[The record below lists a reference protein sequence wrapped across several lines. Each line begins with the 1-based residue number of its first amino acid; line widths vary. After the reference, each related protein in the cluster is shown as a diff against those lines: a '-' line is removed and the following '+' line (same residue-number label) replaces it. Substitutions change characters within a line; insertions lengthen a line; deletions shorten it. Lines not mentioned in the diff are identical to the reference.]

1 MSRILHLVSLVTA
14 HLLLAGSLLG
24 AFLCLL
30 LPHTGIQQLYLARV
44 GAGLAGLLLTWV
56 GMLLVQG
63 LRQRRWVGAGILA
76 LLVVVDGL
84 ALGGGVVLM
93 ATTGALPGPN

>member
-1 MSRILHLVSLVTA
+1 VPRILHLVSLLTA

-56 GMLLVQG
+56 GVLLRQG
-63 LRQRRWVGAGILA
+63 LRKRRWVEAGVLGL
-76 LLVVVDGL
+76 LLVIDGL
-84 ALGGGVVLM
+84 AIGGGVVLLT
-93 ATTGALPGPN
+93 TTGALPGPN